1 MFPLYKI
8 YDLNTGA
15 SEDVTAGE
23 IASGLRGLWF
33 EATSGG
39 PTLKAGEDNV
49 AAITNIVWTGVNS
62 NVAYKTNKLVMR
74 YLPGE
79 TAVVNLLN
87 RKDTK
92 GSINYDYYIG
102 VYELTQ
108 KQWELIYGSKAE
120 CEWVDDLKPVN
131 NVSYDSIRGADV
143 TNYWSA
149 MVGGNAPH
157 PDSLLGKLRT
167 LTGGVAFDLP
177 SRAMVEYA
185 TQVNSLWRFANDGK
199 AVNNDAAWNDDSP
212 FVTNHLSKVKVDP
225 NLPGTYA
232 GNAGDKGPAQVGSFA
247 CNKAGLFDTIGN
259 VREWCV
265 DWHAANM
272 KQSSYTA
279 LKGAANVDLD
289 KPTLIRSYQHTSAS
303 ATPQMEGIMRY
314 CAGSDY
320 SSTLANGITPNYF
333 NTGDCGLAP
342 SSADEKTG
350 LRLAIVIG
358 E

>member
-1 MFPLYKI
+1 
-8 YDLNTGA
+8 
-15 SEDVTAGE
+15 
-23 IASGLRGLWF
+23 
-33 EATSGG
+33 
-39 PTLKAGEDNV
+39 
-49 AAITNIVWTGVNS
+49 
-62 NVAYKTNKLVMR
+62 
-74 YLPGE
+74 
-79 TAVVNLLN
+79 
-87 RKDTK
+87 
-92 GSINYDYYIG
+92 
-102 VYELTQ
+102 
-108 KQWELIYGSKAE
+108 
-120 CEWVDDLKPVN
+120 
-131 NVSYDSIRGADV
+131 
-143 TNYWSA
+143 

-167 LTGGVAFDLP
+167 LTGGVPFDLP

-232 GNAGDKGPAQVGSFA
+232 GNAGEIGPAQVGSFA

-265 DWHAANM
+265 DWHAASM
-272 KQSSYTA
+272 KQASYTA
-279 LKGAANVDLD
+279 LKGAANVDLTD
-289 KPTLIRSYQHTSAS
+289 PTLIRSYQHTSAS
-303 ATPQMEGIMRY
+303 ATPQMEGSMRY

-320 SSTLANGITPNYF
+320 SVTLANGITPNYF
-333 NTGDCGLAP
+333 NTGDSGLAP
-342 SSADEKTG
+342 SSADKKTG